1 MGKSLCNSVI
11 LKGCKKIAFSVIQ
24 VRYLSFDTKPHYG
37 RDCETTVIK
46 LLRLIAIFSSCVD
59 IFECFLMTKMCILT
73 KPCVHN
79 FTFLLWLH
87 NWRCVVSVIET
98 EWGLRKCVFLHLD
111 LLLQENNTDFT
122 LLWRGKKL
130 HRIRLRPRVACFC
143 WNLFK

>member
-11 LKGCKKIAFSVIQ
+11 LKGCKKIAFSIIQ

-59 IFECFLMTKMCILT
+59 IFECFLMTKIRILT

-79 FTFLLWLH
+79 FTFLL
-87 NWRCVVSVIET
+87 
-98 EWGLRKCVFLHLD
+98 
-111 LLLQENNTDFT
+111 
-122 LLWRGKKL
+122 
-130 HRIRLRPRVACFC
+130 
-143 WNLFK
+143 